1 MALAYDTV
9 GPSAAGASHN
19 AASPLVWS
27 HTVTGTNDCLLV
39 GVACDTDSVTISSV
53 TYGSQTLAPL
63 WAGAANYKHSN
74 GQSAGWLAVFKLP
87 AAAAGTADVTV
98 SHSAAALL
106 EAGSLSFTEADPV
119 SGCGAPQSAVG
130 AGAASLSFTG
140 STSGNIIAAFIV
152 NGAFITSATSP
163 LTSRFINNQTG
174 SAAGGHCAGATQP
187 SPGGT
192 ATCAWTVDADW
203 WAIVAVEVLASTGQ
217 AANAGQAAGTG
228 TAPGPAIE
236 TSNMTSGPRYA
247 ADAADLGG
255 GAGNWATPQYAA
267 GGP

>member
-19 AASPLVWS
+19 AASPLTWS
-27 HTVTGTNDCLLV
+27 HTVTGTDCCLLV

-53 TYGSQTLAPL
+53 TYGAQTLTPL

-87 AAAAGTADVTV
+87 SAAPGPGTVTV
-98 SHSAAALL
+98 NHSAPALL
-106 EAGSLSFTEADPV
+106 EGGSLSFTEADPV
-119 SGCGAPQSAVG
+119 NGCGAPQYAVG
-130 AGAASLSFTG
+130 SASPTLTFTG
-140 STSGNIIAAFIV
+140 STAGNLIAAFLV
-152 NGAFITSATSP
+152 NGAFITSATAP
-163 LTSRFINNQTG
+163 LTSRFISNQSG

-187 SPGGT
+187 SPGGD
-192 ATCAWTVDADW
+192 ATCAWTADADW
-203 WAIVAVEVLASTGQ
+203 WAVIAVEVLAATGKIV
-217 AANAGQAAGTG
+217 NAGEAAAGG
-228 TAPGPAIE
+228 AADAAAIE

-247 ADAADLGG
+247 GSAADLGG
-255 GAGNWATPQYAA
+255 GAGTWATPQYAT